1 MEFQLEKKAYWCY
14 YDSRIKSLIFGRYI
28 NEFILSKNRFNAQ
41 KNGEK
46 RKKTKMKKMKRLVA
60 VLMICVMMFSVAAC
74 GKQGTAKK
82 EDKKIDGKVCVL
94 TPTLSWSEDQYRSG
108 EKMAEKYPGVVEHL
122 TLPDDFAAEQET
134 GITQIMNVAKDP
146 SFKALVICYGDSGI
160 LPAIKMAKKENPD
173 LKVITAPVWD
183 DPYEMADVIDLC
195 IDANWNKRG
204 QVIAEKAKKMGAERI
219 IHYSFPT
226 HLKMEEIAQRRE
238 TMKKTA
244 KKLGMDFIDVTMPDP
259 YVTSDSATN
268 QFIKEDIPKEI
279 KYSFIAITKEALNN
293 VMRHSNANEVK
304 ILAREHP
311 GLYQLIIEDNGTS
324 DKRIQSDG
332 DGEEYIEQES
342 AGKTGNVRKTE
353 NTESSG
359 IGIENM
365 KKRVRML
372 GGTIQIQK
380 ENGFRIFITVP
391 KNEGKR

>member
-1 MEFQLEKKAYWCY
+1 
-14 YDSRIKSLIFGRYI
+14 
-28 NEFILSKNRFNAQ
+28 
-41 KNGEK
+41 
-46 RKKTKMKKMKRLVA
+46 MKKMKRLVA

-259 YVTSDSATN
+259 YVTSDGATN

-279 KYSFIAITKEALNN
+279 KKYGKDTCIFSTYCPTQDFVIGLELKYKYIVAEQCCPTPTQGYPAGMNLKITKDIAGDYDAINKMISDVAKKNGVTGRLSTWPISMEAFQPEF
-293 VMRHSNANEVK
+293 ATEVAIQALKGDIKLTDIDALGK
-304 ILAREHP
+304 IAKDVTGVSVEMEKLD
-311 GLYQLIIEDNGTS
+311 GKYDNYLLYIMDSI
-324 DKRIQSDG
+324 
-332 DGEEYIEQES
+332 YY
-342 AGKTGNVRKTE
+342 
-353 NTESSG
+353 
-359 IGIENM
+359 
-365 KKRVRML
+365 
-372 GGTIQIQK
+372 
-380 ENGFRIFITVP
+380 
-391 KNEGKR
+391 